1 MNNDINEIIFVI
13 SMLLSDL
20 HEFSDVGILVYW
32 IFFKTHG
39 RAYFYFIKKYDN
51 LNS

>member
-32 IFFKTHG
+32 IFLKHMDVLTS
-39 RAYFYFIKKYDN
+39 ILLKN
-51 LNS
+51 MIT